1 MALRQTTNNPMR
13 GAGAAAAASSASPI
27 GRLEVACPSSISI
40 ILGEVAEFHSGA
52 TPRAVSS
59 INQKTGATQALL
71 VAAISGFM
79 SVAAACGGKG
89 AAPSPAGSTSHV
101 GSNVADADAA
111 GDDGAAGSDATVM
124 ASYADSGTPDTSSAV
139 ISTNPHTPIPA
150 TKCESGQVPNPKV
163 TSTVVGALT
172 QDEFASR
179 CAALNGIFEIQ
190 PLCGGSNSCRGM
202 SYDSG
207 EQTLTEHSCQATN
220 TCAGYSCVVCG

>member
-1 MALRQTTNNPMR
+1 MTSIHQKSSTT
-13 GAGAAAAASSASPI
+13 
-27 GRLEVACPSSISI
+27 
-40 ILGEVAEFHSGA
+40 H
-52 TPRAVSS
+52 
-59 INQKTGATQALL
+59 ALL
-71 VAAISGFM
+71 VAAISGFL

-89 AAPSPAGSTSHV
+89 PAPSPTVPTSSAGA
-101 GSNVADADAA
+101 NDADADNGALYDSAA
-111 GDDGAAGSDATVM
+111 GAFTT
-124 ASYADSGTPDTSSAV
+124 DSGASVASSSDTPA
-139 ISTNPHTPIPA
+139 NPHTPIPA
-150 TKCESGQVPNPKV
+150 TKCASGQVPNPEV

-207 EQTLTEHSCQATN
+207 SQTLTEHSCQATN